1 MIGANKKKSDFAT
14 PYTVSNALTKGGAAV
29 KNDHCLTD
37 AFNKIINYRYDNIFQ
52 KEKKE
57 VTKELEKINHD
68 LTENITKNHT
78 DVIRNVLKELISM
91 ERMGVDLSADITFD
105 KNAGGTFQ
113 ELPCK
118 GMFTGKIGA
127 VSLNTTKPTGS
138 LTMSNFAGL
147 NWFMSKATVEVEM
160 TIPTEKA
167 YEKIAAGTPVEIT
180 VKLNN
185 VEGKLYIVQKDQ
197 TFLVLNTDPTPA
209 G

>member
-1 MIGANKKKSDFAT
+1 MTRRTFMKSAAAAAAAVSLSGILAGCGGGQAQDEVKLGA
-14 PYTVSNALTKGGAAV
+14 YTVKLYSANTHAEVQGTGGSSY
-29 KNDHCLTD
+29 
-37 AFNKIINYRYDNIFQ
+37 KITA
-52 KEKKE
+52 K
-57 VTKELEKINHD
+57 
-68 LTENITKNHT
+68 
-78 DVIRNVLKELISM
+78 
-91 ERMGVDLSADITFD
+91 ADITFD

-160 TIPTEKA
+160 TIPTKEA

>member
-1 MIGANKKKSDFAT
+1 MAEKMTRRTFMKSAAAAAAAVSLSGILAGCGGGQAQDEVKLGA
-14 PYTVSNALTKGGAAV
+14 YTVKLYSANTHAEVQGTGGSSY
-29 KNDHCLTD
+29 
-37 AFNKIINYRYDNIFQ
+37 KITA
-52 KEKKE
+52 K
-57 VTKELEKINHD
+57 
-68 LTENITKNHT
+68 
-78 DVIRNVLKELISM
+78 
-91 ERMGVDLSADITFD
+91 ADITFD

-160 TIPTEKA
+160 TIPTEEA
-167 YEKIAAGTPVEIT
+167 YEKIAAGTPVDVTI
-180 VKLNN
+180 KLNN
-185 VEGKLYIVQKDQ
+185 VEGKLYIVQKGK